1 LESDEYCLWIV
12 AELMTVEQARDRAP
26 RLAARLLHRYLA
38 DSRLEIVS
46 GLSLLTRDG
55 KRPDAYGK
63 GSIGQLSPACGVR
76 TSEVEPRRNFGPC
89 GGVLDQ
95 NRTLLFRHFER
106 HYLYLRPATPL
117 AEEGLL
123 VPFYV
128 NGKAVG
134 TLWAIAH
141 NDSRKF
147 DAEDLRLLQSLG
159 RFASAGIDV
168 TTIRQRGQFE
178 LRTWTDTH
186 LRDGEFNQDKTLALF
201 EAVVKNSKEQG
212 FALIRFATHMEWASE
227 NRPGVGVSSSLC
239 AKPEE

>member
-1 LESDEYCLWIV
+1 
-12 AELMTVEQARDRAP
+12 MR
-26 RLAARLLHRYLA
+26 
-38 DSRLEIVS
+38 
-46 GLSLLTRDG
+46 
-55 KRPDAYGK
+55 
-63 GSIGQLSPACGVR
+63 SPHVGGGPPQFR
-76 TSEVEPRRNFGPC
+76 PC
-89 GGVLDQ
+89 GDVLDQ

-106 HYLYLRPATPL
+106 HYLYSRPATPL

-128 NGKAVG
+128 NGKAAG

-168 TTIRQRGQFE
+168 TTIRQRRQFE

-186 LRDGEFNQDKTLALF
+186 RAMANSNQDKMLL
-201 EAVVKNSKEQG
+201 SKQSSRIPNKG
-212 FALIRFATHMEWASE
+212 FALIRFVTHMEWASE
-227 NRPGVGVSSSLC
+227 NRPGVNVLSSLC
-239 AKPEE
+239 AKPEG

>member
-1 LESDEYCLWIV
+1 VDCC
-12 AELMTVEQARDRAP
+12 RALDG
-26 RLAARLLHRYLA
+26 RTSQRSGTASRSASLDRYLA

-55 KRPDAYGK
+55 KKPDAYGK

-76 TSEVEPRRNFGPC
+76 TSEVGPRRNFGPC
-89 GGVLDQ
+89 GDVLDQ

-106 HYLYLRPATPL
+106 HYPYLRPATPL

-186 LRDGEFNQDKTLALF
+186 LRDGESIRTKRWLCSKQSSRIP
-201 EAVVKNSKEQG
+201 KNKG
-212 FALIRFATHMEWASE
+212 LH
-227 NRPGVGVSSSLC
+227 
-239 AKPEE
+239 

>member
-1 LESDEYCLWIV
+1 MSTACG
-12 AELMTVEQARDRAP
+12 
-26 RLAARLLHRYLA
+26 LLPSLDGRTSQRSGTASRSASLDRYLA

-46 GLSLLTRDG
+46 GLSLLTKDKQRFYWAAIAGAWKPHIGGGTPRD
-55 KRPDAYGK
+55 
-63 GSIGQLSPACGVR
+63 S
-76 TSEVEPRRNFGPC
+76 GPC
-89 GGVLDQ
+89 GDVLDR
-95 NRTLLFRHFER
+95 NVPMLFTHWER
-106 HYLYLRPATPL
+106 RYPYSRPATPL

-123 VPFYV
+123 IPFYV